1 MASFTDIVNQ
11 LEADATEAFQ
21 NEHGTLEG
29 CAAHLASKRPA
40 MLLEARRLQAANNAD
55 EPPASGDKGEPSK
68 PRRSEMTV
76 AEKGR
81 FIRANGAAAY
91 RALPE

>member
-11 LEADATEAFQ
+11 LEADACEAYQ
-21 NEHGTLEG
+21 SENGTLEG
-29 CAAHLASKRPA
+29 CAAHLATQRPA
-40 MLLEARRLQAANNAD
+40 MLLKARNMQAANNAD
-55 EPPASGDKGEPSK
+55 SPPARGDKGEPSK

-81 FIRANGAAAY
+81 YIRANGADAY